1 MLHQDFDFGSGRER
15 MVDMRRE
22 VGHNRLESR
31 LAQASQANVTLSGE
45 GSSPHNKR
53 GMAARSAAVV
63 MALFR

>member
-1 MLHQDFDFGSGRER
+1 MFYGGYDYQMGTER
-15 MVDMRRE
+15 RVDMRRE

-31 LAQASQANVTLSGE
+31 LAEARLANVTLSGE
-45 GSSPHNKR
+45 ASPRR

>member
-1 MLHQDFDFGSGRER
+1 MLHQDFEVVRER
-15 MVDMRRE
+15 TADMRRE

-31 LAQASQANVTLSGE
+31 LAEARLANVTLSGE
-45 GSSPHNKR
+45 EASPRR

>member
-1 MLHQDFDFGSGRER
+1 MLHQDFEVVRER
-15 MVDMRRE
+15 TADMRRE

-31 LAQASQANVTLSGE
+31 LAEARLANVTLSGE
-45 GSSPHNKR
+45 EASLRR

>member
-1 MLHQDFDFGSGRER
+1 MLQQDFDFGSGRER

-31 LAQASQANVTLSGE
+31 LAGARQANVTLSGE
-45 GSSPHNKR
+45 ESSPHKK

>member
-1 MLHQDFDFGSGRER
+1 MFYGGYDYQMGTER
-15 MVDMRRE
+15 RVDMRRE

-31 LAQASQANVTLSGE
+31 LAEARLANVTLSGE
-45 GSSPHNKR
+45 EASPRR